1 MEPVTDTTSIIP
13 TYDVLNSKLKYYY
26 ANRDAINERKRE
38 KRAEERLKKEQ
49 EKLNKK
55 KEINV
60 DIEKLMNMGKN
71 TFESVIDM
79 RNDEQS
85 ITEYLNS
92 VIEEGY
98 TFAGWSSMQI
108 LIDYIAFNNIE
119 INCRTYTW
127 RIVTKLEG
135 NLKSKIRSRKRYYD
149 ELRK

>member
-1 MEPVTDTTSIIP
+1 MEPTTSI
-13 TYDVLNSKLKYYY
+13 THSYDVASRQVKYYHE
-26 ANRDAINERKRE
+26 NRDAINERKRE

-55 KEINV
+55 KEISV
-60 DIEKLMNMGKN
+60 DIQKLMSMGKN
-71 TFESVIDM
+71 IFESVIDM
-79 RNDEQS
+79 RNDKQS

-98 TFAGWSSMQI
+98 TFAGWSSLQI

-119 INCRTYTW
+119 INCRTYPW

-135 NLKSKIRSRKRYYD
+135 NLKSKIRSRKHYYD
-149 ELRK
+149 ELKK